1 MATKQSTA
9 RRKLIA
15 FDQEA
20 FQALDLLSRDTMKT
34 WQELS
39 DEAFGDLL
47 KKYGRS
53 DDLKTALKL
62 SIRQNAGKKHAK
74 NRV

>member
-15 FDQEA
+15 FDQET

-62 SIRQNAGKKHAK
+62 SIRQSAGKKLAK
-74 NRV
+74 NRA

>member
-1 MATKQSTA
+1 MATKKSPA

-15 FDQEA
+15 FDQET
-20 FQALDLLSRDTMKT
+20 FQALDLLARDTMKT

-39 DEAFGDLL
+39 DEAFGDFL

-62 SIRQNAGKKHAK
+62 SARQSTGKKYAK
-74 NRV
+74 NRA